1 MSKEGVSICITA
13 YKAQDYIKEC
23 LDSVIKQT
31 WFHDNDN
38 FEIIVGIDGCETT
51 LEYMKTI
58 MHNYKNIKVLM
69 MDSNR
74 GTYITSNTIM
84 SNAKY
89 ENIFRFDS
97 DDIMCANLV
106 ETVMNKKGDCKLVRY
121 HLKDFGDD
129 KNEIA
134 VAHGTIYI
142 KKSIFLKYGG
152 FRPWPCGADTELYCR
167 LKSVESVK
175 NLKEI
180 LMLRRVHDSSLTRS
194 KNTGYKSELRKRYK
208 KIIKD
213 MVISKPADA
222 MIKMIVNTYHE
233 VFSQSDNQD
242 NADKYMKNLKPGNI
256 INEVAPNPVHTP
268 KKVVPVKVNPIV
280 KLREDIQAG
289 RVVKV
294 PTVNGFVWR
303 RVK

>member
-1 MSKEGVSICITA
+1 MNKEGVSVCITA

-31 WFHDNDN
+31 WFKDNDN

-69 MDSNR
+69 MDSNK

-84 SNAKY
+84 SIAKY
-89 ENIFRFDS
+89 ENLFRFDS

-106 ETVMNKKGDCKLVRY
+106 ETVMNKKGNSKLVRY

-129 KNEIA
+129 KNEVA

-142 KKSIFLKYGG
+142 RKSIFLKYGG
-152 FRPWPCGADTELYCR
+152 FRPWPCGADTEIYYR
-167 LKSVESVK
+167 LKNIESVK
-175 NLKEI
+175 NLKDI
-180 LMLRRVHDSSLTRS
+180 LMLRRVHDSSLTRA
-194 KNTGYKSELRKRYK
+194 KNTGYKSELRNRYK
-208 KIIKD
+208 KIIKE
-213 MVISKPADA
+213 MVIKKPSDA
-222 MIKMIVNTYHE
+222 VIKITRNTYKE
-233 VFSQSDNQD
+233 ISSPVV
-242 NADKYMKNLKPGNI
+242 GNI
-256 INEVAPNPVHTP
+256 DVDDYMNNLNPGKVINEMAPEPTP
-268 KKVVPVKVNPIV
+268 KKKDKKENPIV
-280 KLREDIQAG
+280 KLREDIQNG
-289 RVVKV
+289 RVVRV
-294 PTVNGFVWR
+294 TNMHGFVWK